1 MSPVDY
7 RKLPFW
13 TRPDLTPYLIHLTR
27 TRGGRSAFENLVKIL
42 RTGAI
47 EGSTRTGFIK
57 GSTPAA
63 CFMDVPF
70 HALKAVC
77 TPENAKRYEP
87 YGVVVTKR
95 TAYDRGARPVLYLS
109 DKEQDRLNLP
119 ENELWRVVKLEVS
132 GEGWVSWL
140 HEREWRCPE
149 EFRLPNQ
156 FVGVIVR
163 SLNEAVGL
171 RQLLGEEEDFK
182 ARPKCILPLEV
193 ICQGLPKPS
202 A

>member
-27 TRGGRSAFENLVKIL
+27 TRGGRSGFENLIKIL
-42 RTGAI
+42 RTGTMR
-47 EGSTRTGFIK
+47 GSTRTGFIK
-57 GSTPAA
+57 GSTPAV

-77 TPENAKRYEP
+77 TPENADRYEP

-95 TAYDRGARPVLYLS
+95 TAYEKGARPVLYLS
-109 DKEQDRLNLP
+109 TREQDRLDVP
-119 ENELWRVVKLEVS
+119 EDELWRVVKLEVS
-132 GEGWVSWL
+132 EEGWVSWL

-156 FVGVIVR
+156 FVGAIVK
-163 SLNEAVGL
+163 SLSDVAEL
-171 RQLLGEEEDFK
+171 REMLEEEDQFK
-182 ARPKCILPLEV
+182 ARPRCILPLEV
-193 ICQGLPKPS
+193 ICQGLLKPS

>member
-27 TRGGRSAFENLVKIL
+27 TRGGRSGFENLIKIL
-42 RTGAI
+42 RTGTVR
-47 EGSTRTGFIK
+47 GSTRTGFIK
-57 GSTPAA
+57 GSIPAA

-77 TPENAKRYEP
+77 TPENVDRYEP

-95 TAYDRGARPVLYLS
+95 MAYERGARPVLYLS
-109 DKEQDRLNLP
+109 VEEQDRLDVP
-119 ENELWRVVKLEVS
+119 EDELWRVVKFEVS
-132 GEGWVSWL
+132 DEGWVSWL
-140 HEREWRCPE
+140 HEREWRCPG
-149 EFRLPNQ
+149 EFRLPKS
-156 FVGVIVR
+156 FVGLIVR
-163 SLNEAVGL
+163 SLSDVADLQEIL
-171 RQLLGEEEDFK
+171 EQEDDLK

-193 ICQGLPKPS
+193 ICQGLPKHS